1 MSAKN
6 DNVSMRGLFMTTDQ
20 IIDVA
25 IIGGGPAGYAA
36 AIYAARANL
45 TTTVFEQGMSGGQIA
60 TSNEIENY
68 PGIPLLTGAELGE
81 RFQQHAEGLGARVE
95 WSMVTGVDYDADAAQ
110 FTIHHDMGDT
120 AAKSVIACMGATPR
134 PAGFV
139 GEDTYRGRGVS
150 YCATCDGMFFR
161 GKQVFVIG
169 GGNSACEEA
178 LFLSDIASS
187 VTIVLRRDQFRAPEG
202 VVNKVL
208 AKDNISVRY
217 QTSIVQLSGE
227 AMPMTITFKDN
238 ASGKTQAETFEPGSF
253 GIFVFTGTQPHT
265 ELVEHLVDL
274 APDRGILTD
283 DSMATRTPGL
293 FAAGDIRS
301 KRLRQ
306 VVTAVSDGAIAATS
320 AYDFL
325 RG

>member
-1 MSAKN
+1 
-6 DNVSMRGLFMTTDQ
+6 MTSDHP
-20 IIDVA
+20 IDVA
-25 IIGGGPAGYAA
+25 IIGGGPAGYSA

-45 TTTVFEQGMSGGQIA
+45 TTTVFEQSMSGGQIA
-60 TSNEIENY
+60 TTNEIENY
-68 PGIPLLTGAELGE
+68 PGIPLLSGAELGE
-81 RFQQHAEGLGARVE
+81 RFQQHADGLGAQVE
-95 WSMVTGVDYDADAAQ
+95 WSMVTGIDYDADAVK
-110 FTIHHDMGDT
+110 FTIHHDRGDT
-120 AAKSVIACMGATPR
+120 EAKSVIACMGATPR

-169 GGNSACEEA
+169 GGNAACEEA

-187 VTIVLRRDQFRAPEG
+187 VTIVLRRDQFRAPDG
-202 VVNKVL
+202 VVKKVL
-208 AKDNISVRY
+208 TKDNISVRY
-217 QTSIVQLSGE
+217 QTSIVELSGE
-227 AMPMTITFKDN
+227 TMPTTITFKEN
-238 ASGKTQAETFEPGSF
+238 ATGETYAETFDPGSF

-265 ELVEHLVDL
+265 ELVDHLVDL
-274 APDRGILTD
+274 APDGGILTD
-283 DSMATRTPGL
+283 DAMATRTPGL

-320 AYDFL
+320 AYAFL

>member
-1 MSAKN
+1 
-6 DNVSMRGLFMTTDQ
+6 MTSDHP
-20 IIDVA
+20 IDVA
-25 IIGGGPAGYAA
+25 IIGGGPAGYSA

-60 TSNEIENY
+60 TTNEIENY
-68 PGIPLLTGAELGE
+68 PGIPLLSGAELGE
-81 RFQQHAEGLGARVE
+81 RFQQHAEGLGAQVE
-95 WSMVTGVDYDADAAQ
+95 WSMVTGIDYDADAVK
-110 FTIHHDMGDT
+110 FTIHHDRGDIE
-120 AAKSVIACMGATPR
+120 AKSVIACMGATPR

-169 GGNSACEEA
+169 GGNAACEEA

-187 VTIVLRRDQFRAPEG
+187 VTIVLRRDQFRAPDG
-202 VVNKVL
+202 VVKKVL
-208 AKDNISVRY
+208 TKDIISVRY
-217 QTSIVQLSGE
+217 QTSIVELSGE
-227 AMPMTITFKDN
+227 TMPTTITFKEN
-238 ASGKTQAETFEPGSF
+238 ATGETYAETFDPGSF

-265 ELVEHLVDL
+265 ELVDHLVDL
-274 APDRGILTD
+274 APDGGILTD
-283 DSMATRTPGL
+283 DAMATRTPGL

-320 AYDFL
+320 AYAFL

>member
-1 MSAKN
+1 
-6 DNVSMRGLFMTTDQ
+6 MTTDQ
-20 IIDVA
+20 TIDVA

-45 TTTVFEQGMSGGQIA
+45 TTTVLEQGMSGGQIA

-68 PGIPLLTGAELGE
+68 PGIPLLSGVELGE
-81 RFQQHAEGLGARVE
+81 RFQQHAEGLGAQVE

-178 LFLSDIASS
+178 LFLSNIASS

-217 QTSIVQLSGE
+217 QTSIVELSGE
-227 AMPMTITFKDN
+227 AMPTTITFKDN
-238 ASGKTQAETFEPGSF
+238 ATGEMHAESFEPGSF
-253 GIFVFTGTQPHT
+253 GI
-265 ELVEHLVDL
+265 L
-274 APDRGILTD
+274 
-283 DSMATRTPGL
+283 S
-293 FAAGDIRS
+293 
-301 KRLRQ
+301 
-306 VVTAVSDGAIAATS
+306 
-320 AYDFL
+320 L
-325 RG
+325 RGRNHIPSLLSI

>member
-1 MSAKN
+1 MATN
-6 DNVSMRGLFMTTDQ
+6 QL
-20 IIDVA
+20 IDVA

-36 AIYAARANL
+36 AIYTARSNL
-45 TTTVFEQGMSGGQIA
+45 STTVIEQGMSGGQIA
-60 TSNEIENY
+60 TTNEVENY
-68 PGIPLLTGAELGE
+68 PGIPLLSGVELGE
-81 RFQQHAEGLGARVE
+81 RFQQHAEGLGAQVE
-95 WSMVTGVDYDADAAQ
+95 WSMVTGIDYESDASL
-110 FTIHHDMGDT
+110 FTVHHDTGET
-120 AAKSVIACMGATPR
+120 IARSVIACMGATPR

-139 GEDTYRGRGVS
+139 GEDAYRGRGVS

-161 GKQVFVIG
+161 GKRVFVIG
-169 GGNSACEEA
+169 GGNAACEEA
-178 LFLSDIASS
+178 LFLSDIASN

-202 VVNKVL
+202 VVQKVL

-217 QTSIVQLSGE
+217 QTSIVELSGE
-227 AMPMTITFKDN
+227 AMPTTITFKDN
-238 ASGKTQAETFEPGSF
+238 ATGETHAETFEPGSF

-274 APDRGILTD
+274 APDGGIVTD

-293 FAAGDIRS
+293 FSAGDIRS

-320 AYDFL
+320 AYAFL